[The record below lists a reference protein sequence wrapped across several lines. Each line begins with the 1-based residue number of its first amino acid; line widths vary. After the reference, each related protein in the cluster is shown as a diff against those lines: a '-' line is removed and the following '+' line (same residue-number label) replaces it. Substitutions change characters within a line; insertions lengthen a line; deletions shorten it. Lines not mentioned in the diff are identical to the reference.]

1 MTSLRRNNGT
11 PPEVSRITAR
21 SCRRGSLVAFLLL
34 VLGACGEA
42 ADQPVDTDAALSSED
57 ELVDEYK
64 AKMGRKLSESIVNS
78 LVREWEGVTEAQV
91 RCLLDDLEVMQLEDA
106 DTDPAVAEVFR
117 ACGVDPSVAG

>member
-1 MTSLRRNNGT
+1 MTSLRRNIGT
-11 PPEVSRITAR
+11 LREASQVSVRN
-21 SCRRGSLVAFLLL
+21 CRRGAFVAFLLL

-42 ADQPVDTDAALSSED
+42 ADQPVSTDAALSTED
-57 ELVDEYK
+57 ELVDDYR
-64 AKMGRKLSESIVNS
+64 AKMGRKLSDSIVNS

-106 DTDPAVAEVFR
+106 ESDPAVAEVFR